1 MSTRFV
7 NVDRDTP
14 LLLPPDLREWV
25 PEDDLVH
32 FVIASLTDM
41 DLSLLKV
48 NRRGTGSEQFPPR
61 MMLGLLIY
69 CYALGVFSSRR
80 IERATWRDVGVR
92 FLTGDTHPDHDT
104 ICTFRRENLD
114 LIAQTFLEVLK
125 LAREMGLLKVGTIS
139 VDGTHIRANASKHK
153 NVGYARAGELEEQL
167 KLDIAQLLEKAK
179 EADAQGAVDP
189 AELPQEIARRDKL
202 REKMAKARAVL
213 QEQARER
220 AQAPREQY
228 QRKMQERQERKDQG
242 KGPGTGGGNLKEPD
256 DKPGD
261 KDQVNLTDAD
271 SRLMKK
277 GFNGEYR
284 QSYNPQVA
292 VDAEGSMLIVAAG
305 LTNCANDLQQLEPMI
320 GAVAS
325 ELGLVKAVLADTGY
339 AGVEAMA
346 RLEQEREDKDGN
358 KVPGVDLYVAIGTE
372 QEQRRY
378 DYRPREVLDKPRREP
393 VDARLAAMRE
403 KLRTPEGRRMYAK
416 RKETVEPVFGII
428 KQAMGFRQFL
438 LRGLE
443 KVTGEWSLVG
453 LAYNIRRLWS
463 LTQMQ
468 AR

>member
-1 MSTRFV
+1 M
-7 NVDRDTP
+7 
-14 LLLPPDLREWV
+14 LLPPDLREWV

-32 FVIASLTDM
+32 FVIAALADM

-92 FLTGDTHPDHDT
+92 FMTGDTHPDHDT

-179 EADAQGAVDP
+179 EADVLGAVDP

-202 REKMAKARAVL
+202 REKMAKARATL

-220 AQAPREQY
+220 TAPQREEY
-228 QRKMQERQERKDQG
+228 ERKMRERQERKDQG
-242 KGPGTGGGNLKEPD
+242 KGPGTGGSNFKEPN

-271 SRLMKK
+271 SQLMKK
-277 GFNGEYR
+277 GFHGEYR
-284 QSYNPQVA
+284 QSYNPQAA
-292 VDAEGSMLIVAAG
+292 VDAGGSMLILATG
-305 LTNCANDLQQLEPMI
+305 MTNCANDLQQLEPMVA
-320 GAVAS
+320 AVS
-325 ELGLVKAVLADTGY
+325 PELGLVKAVLADTGY
-339 AGVEAMA
+339 AGLEAMD
-346 RLEQEREDKDGN
+346 RLEQGREDKDGN
-358 KVPGVDLYVAIGTE
+358 KVPGMDLYVAIGTD
-372 QEQRRY
+372 QERRRY
-378 DYRPREVLDKPRREP
+378 DYRPRKVLDKPRREP
-393 VDARLAAMRE
+393 VDARLVAMRE
-403 KLRTPEGRRMYAK
+403 KLRTPEGKRMYAK
-416 RKETVEPVFGII
+416 RKTTVEPVFGII

-443 KVTGEWSLVG
+443 KVRGEWSLVG

-463 LTQMQ
+463 LAQME